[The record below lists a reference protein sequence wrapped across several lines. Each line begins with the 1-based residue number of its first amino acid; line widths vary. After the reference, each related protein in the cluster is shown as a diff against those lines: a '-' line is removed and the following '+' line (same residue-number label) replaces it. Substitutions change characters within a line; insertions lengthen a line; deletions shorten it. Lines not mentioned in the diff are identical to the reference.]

1 MASQV
6 GVLKVLLVILDY
18 HKVVY
23 HLDLVSL
30 EVLELGVSVGAHQVV
45 RVLKFQLVFEGVV

>member
-1 MASQV
+1 M

-30 EVLELGVSVGAHQVV
+30 EVLELGVSVGVHQVV